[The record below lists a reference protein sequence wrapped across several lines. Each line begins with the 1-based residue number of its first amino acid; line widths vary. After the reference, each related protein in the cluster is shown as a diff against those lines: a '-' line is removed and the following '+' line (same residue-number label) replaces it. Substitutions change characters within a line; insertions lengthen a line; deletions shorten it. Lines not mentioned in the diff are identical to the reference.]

1 MNDRVYIRLGRTRRG
16 PFTQDE
22 LHRLKSQGQFSRLH
36 EVSSDGATWR
46 SSEEFFR
53 AAPTNGIAA
62 EPAIAQRS
70 QAQFPTASA
79 PGTDRRLAI
88 GVGVFFVCSLCIF
101 LFAAAHKYGWLGRNE
116 PAKLVAAV
124 DDGPKN
130 QPPQNAA
137 PQNVVAAEP
146 PKVDEKTRRYWEEL
160 SALVNDRGNAAGKL
174 TLADQSKAYAA
185 LALKIKLLESAG
197 VEVNVARHGASWEGC
212 FLQWSQHYK
221 AADSLPGKAGESLAE
236 WFLKG
241 IIVSAAAGKGDQQWA
256 DDQIRRDMAERFG
269 RGADNILDVARRKS
283 NLDALEASLIQE
295 GEILAR
301 TYKL

>member
-1 MNDRVYIRLGRTRRG
+1 MSDRVYIRLGRTRRG

-36 EVSSDGATWR
+36 EVSTDGATWR

-53 AAPTNGIAA
+53 AAPTNGAA
-62 EPAIAQRS
+62 EPVAAPRTVGGFP
-70 QAQFPTASA
+70 QAVA

-130 QPPQNAA
+130 QPPPNAA
-137 PQNVVAAEP
+137 APIVVAAPP

-185 LALKIKLLESAG
+185 LATKVKLLDAAG

-212 FLQWSQHYK
+212 FLQWSKHYK

-241 IIVSAAAGKGDQQWA
+241 VIVAAAAGKDDQKWA

-295 GEILAR
+295 GDILAR